1 MMQKGAASM
10 VEIAPMAVS
19 AADLKPGSGSIEGAG
34 VRLSLADD
42 RARYSLRARDAAVL
56 AGVLGRALP
65 GKIGDTLDGAACLG
79 PDEWY
84 ALLPAGTSLPLG
96 SGAPVSVVDV
106 SSRALGMVLEGPGA
120 LAVLCSGCPLDLA
133 KMAVGRATRT
143 VFETVE
149 IVIWR
154 ESEERWHIEVWRS
167 FATWLWHAF
176 LAAMHSSGGHGTK

>member
-1 MMQKGAASM
+1 M

-19 AADLKPGSGSIEGAG
+19 AADLKLGTEPVEAAG
-34 VRLSLADD
+34 VRLSIAADLV
-42 RARYSLRARDAAVL
+42 RYSLRARDPAVL
-56 AGVLGRALP
+56 EGVLGRDVP
-65 GKIGDTLDGAACLG
+65 KRIGDTDAGIACLG

-84 ALLPAGTSLPLG
+84 VVLPDNFDLPRGEGL
-96 SGAPVSVVDV
+96 AVSVVDV
-106 SSRALGMVLEGPGA
+106 SSRALGLVLEGPGA

-133 KMAVGRATRT
+133 RMGVGRATRT

-154 ESEERWHIEVWRS
+154 ESETRWHVEVWRS

-176 LAAMHSSGGHGTK
+176 LAAMHGAK